1 MRTAFLAACV
11 LSMAALAL
19 LASDPNLDLAVSA
32 WFHGDGGFIGQ
43 GAAARFARSF
53 LNVTPF
59 AVAAVYIALYAAK
72 RWNVWRYWAPS
83 GAGLLFVLL
92 TFAIG
97 PGLIVNLGLKDHAH
111 RPRPVHVTEFGG
123 TDEFRPWNRFDGACD
138 RNCSFPSGEGSEG
151 FWMIAPALEAPGPL
165 RGPLVAGAALYGVV
179 TSVLRMAFGGHF
191 LSDVVAACLIMLLVI
206 AAGVR
211 LRRGAA

>member
-1 MRTAFLAACV
+1 MKTAFLLACI
-11 LSMAALAL
+11 LSITL
-19 LASDPNLDLAVSA
+19 LAWLAADPSIDLAVSA
-32 WFHGDGGFIGQ
+32 WFHGEAGFIGE
-43 GAAARFARSF
+43 GSGARFARSF

-59 AVAAVYIALYAAK
+59 VVAAAYIALYAAK
-72 RWNVWRYWAPS
+72 RRNLWSGWAPT

-97 PGLIVNLGLKDHAH
+97 PGLIVNLSLKDHAG

-123 TDEFRPWNRFDGACD
+123 PDQFRPWNRFDGVCPK
-138 RNCSFPSGEGSEG
+138 NCSFPSGEGSEG

-165 RGPLVAGAALYGVV
+165 RASLVAGAALYGVV

-191 LSDVVAACLIMLLVI
+191 LSDVVAACLIVLLVI

>member
-1 MRTAFLAACV
+1 
-11 LSMAALAL
+11 MAILAL
-19 LASDPNLDLAVSA
+19 LAADPAIDLAVSA
-32 WFHGDGGFIGQ
+32 WFHGDNGFIGQ
-43 GAAARFARSF
+43 GALARVARSF

-59 AVAAVYIALYAAK
+59 VVAGLYIVLYAAK
-72 RWNVWRYWAPS
+72 RWNVWRGWAPS
-83 GAGLLFVLL
+83 GAGVLFVLL

-97 PGLIVNLGLKDHAH
+97 PGLIVNLGLKDHAG

-123 TDEFRPWNRFDGACD
+123 SDAFRPWNRFDGVCPK
-138 RNCSFPSGEGSEG
+138 NCSFPSGEGAEG
-151 FWMIAPALEAPGPL
+151 FWMIAPALEAPGPWQ
-165 RGPLVAGAALYGVV
+165 GPLVAGAALYGVV

-191 LSDVVAACLIMLLVI
+191 LSDVVAAALIMLLVI

>member
-1 MRTAFLAACV
+1 MTPFV
-11 LSMAALAL
+11 
-19 LASDPNLDLAVSA
+19 V
-32 WFHGDGGFIGQ
+32 
-43 GAAARFARSF
+43 AAA
-53 LNVTPF
+53 
-59 AVAAVYIALYAAK
+59 YIALYAAK
-72 RWNVWRYWAPS
+72 RWNFYRLAATPT

-97 PGLIVNLGLKDHAH
+97 PGLIVNLGLKDHAG
-111 RPRPVHVTEFGG
+111 RPRPQCMSRNSAAPTNSARG
-123 TDEFRPWNRFDGACD
+123 TVSTACAPKLLV
-138 RNCSFPSGEGSEG
+138 SSGEGSEG

-165 RGPLVAGAALYGVV
+165 RAPLVAGAALYGVV

>member
-1 MRTAFLAACV
+1 MKTAFLLACV
-11 LSMAALAL
+11 LSIAL
-19 LASDPNLDLAVSA
+19 LSLLAADPSLDLAVSA
-32 WFHGDGGFIGQ
+32 WFHGETGFIGE
-43 GAAARFARSF
+43 GAGARFARSF

-59 AVAAVYIALYAAK
+59 VVAAAYIALYAAN
-72 RWNVWRYWAPS
+72 RWNLWRGWAPT

-97 PGLIVNLGLKDHAH
+97 PGLIVNLGLKDHAG
-111 RPRPVHVTEFGG
+111 RPRPTHVTEFGG
-123 TDEFRPWNRFDGACD
+123 PDQFRPWNRFDGVCPK
-138 RNCSFPSGEGSEG
+138 NCSFPSGEGSEG

-165 RGPLVAGAALYGVV
+165 RAPLVAGAALYGAV

-191 LSDVVAACLIMLLVI
+191 LSDVVAACLITLLVI